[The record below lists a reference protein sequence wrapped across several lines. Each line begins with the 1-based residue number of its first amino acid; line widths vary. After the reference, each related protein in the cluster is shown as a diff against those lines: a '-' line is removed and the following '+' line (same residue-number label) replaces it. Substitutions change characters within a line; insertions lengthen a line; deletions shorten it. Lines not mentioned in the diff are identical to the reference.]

1 MPEKTRLI
9 GQLGILFIV
18 VAVLLALMDRQML
31 TGPETLAQWP
41 FALLSLLLLAGLFGV
56 VAVLVTHRLGALGS
70 RNTELEQE
78 LATVRQ
84 ECENNRNELEERVD
98 RRTFEISVANASL
111 NREIAERVN
120 LSRHTV
126 DTHIKRIYRK
136 LAVSSRVTA
145 VQQAKARGLLG

>member
-56 VAVLVTHRLGALGS
+56 VAVLVTHRLGALLSGARDPRPERAPLRAS
-70 RNTELEQE
+70 REAPPARPAVNFDDDLFEQP
-78 LATVRQ
+78 
-84 ECENNRNELEERVD
+84 
-98 RRTFEISVANASL
+98 
-111 NREIAERVN
+111 AERQTP
-120 LSRHTV
+120 RAGT
-126 DTHIKRIYRK
+126 RR
-136 LAVSSRVTA
+136 
-145 VQQAKARGLLG
+145 

>member
-18 VAVLLALMDRQML
+18 VAVLLALMDQQML

-70 RNTELEQE
+70 RNTRCPGSRTRAMPTIAIR
-78 LATVRQ
+78 ATS
-84 ECENNRNELEERVD
+84 CD
-98 RRTFEISVANASL
+98 MC
-111 NREIAERVN
+111 
-120 LSRHTV
+120 
-126 DTHIKRIYRK
+126 
-136 LAVSSRVTA
+136 
-145 VQQAKARGLLG
+145 